1 MSKKIHLD
9 DHDHEFIRGVYRLIT
24 LCPRAVAELLL
35 EISCEFLLRGPID
48 AKLAYYLDHLEAI
61 RPEVLAALGISE
73 LPRGRRR
80 RPRRDRI
87 PAAARQK
94 RAPARPWRPV
104 PIKRSERRPTR

>member
-9 DHDHEFIRGVYRLIT
+9 DRDVEFIRDVCRLAAT
-24 LCPRAVAELLL
+24 SP
-35 EISCEFLLRGPID
+35 
-48 AKLAYYLDHLEAI
+48 LA
-61 RPEVLAALGISE
+61 LAALLIE
-73 LPRGRRR
+73 LGAEHLLRFVIEQRVARALEEIAGPPRRR
-80 RPRRDRI
+80 RRPPRRDRI